1 MTYIRTAD
9 SYVWPQHCPND
20 IYRWRFDDESKRDS
34 MRRFP
39 NGFVTVTG
47 ALAALT
53 ALPYLLYLF
62 LYAVLKPEGV
72 PADKAP
78 AEPTV
83 SVVIPTYNEASIIDS
98 KLSDIVA
105 LDYPLEKVEVVL
117 ADASTDGTVATAKD
131 FLDDYDAPELTVIHD
146 DERRGVATAVNEAV
160 ASATG
165 EVIFRTDA
173 DSALGPGVLRES
185 VATLADPSVGVVT
198 GRQTEVL
205 GDSEVETDYR
215 DLLTLVQAVES
226 RLDSTFIVHGPC
238 VAFRRDDYVPVP
250 TDTIADDTALALEIR
265 RAGKRVVMNPA
276 MRFVESGVSSFRAR
290 RTRKDR
296 RAKGLLQVL
305 LRNRD
310 MLGQYGSYGRI
321 VLPINWWFMIVS
333 PWLIAS
339 GVALT
344 SLIALLVAGPFGL
357 VVPAAMVAYVWL
369 GQRDALGPLGTPY
382 AVLDSQVSLWLASVE
397 LLIGGTGDGTWTVD
411 RESREAFE

>member
-1 MTYIRTAD
+1 
-9 SYVWPQHCPND
+9 
-20 IYRWRFDDESKRDS
+20 
-34 MRRFP
+34 MRRLA
-39 NGFVTVTG
+39 NELLTITG
-47 ALAALT
+47 AVAALT

-62 LYAVLKPEGV
+62 LYVVLKPTGV
-72 PADKAP
+72 PAEKHP

-83 SVVIPTYNEASIIDS
+83 SVVVPTYNEAAIVDT
-98 KLSDIVA
+98 KLADIVE
-105 LDYPLEKVEVVL
+105 LDYPMEKVEVVL
-117 ADASTDGTVATAKD
+117 ADASTDDTVETARD
-131 FLDDYDAPELTVIHD
+131 FFDDRNTPELTILHD

-160 ASATG
+160 ADATG

-173 DSALGPGVLRES
+173 DSALDPGVLREA
-185 VATLADPSVGVVT
+185 VATLSDPSVGVVT

-205 GDSEVETDYR
+205 GDSEVEADYR

-250 TDTIADDTALALEIR
+250 TDAVADDTALALAIR
-265 RAGKRVVMNPA
+265 RTGKRVVMDPA

-290 RTRKDR
+290 RSRKDR
-296 RAKGLLQVL
+296 RAKGLLQML

-310 MLGQYGSYGRI
+310 MLGRYGAYGRV

-339 GVALT
+339 GIALT
-344 SLIALLVAGPFGL
+344 SLAALLVAGPFGL
-357 VVPAAMVAYVWL
+357 AVPAAVAVYIWL

-382 AVLDSQVSLWLASVE
+382 AVIDSQVSLWLASVD
-397 LLIGGTGDGTWTVD
+397 LLTDGAGDGTWAVD